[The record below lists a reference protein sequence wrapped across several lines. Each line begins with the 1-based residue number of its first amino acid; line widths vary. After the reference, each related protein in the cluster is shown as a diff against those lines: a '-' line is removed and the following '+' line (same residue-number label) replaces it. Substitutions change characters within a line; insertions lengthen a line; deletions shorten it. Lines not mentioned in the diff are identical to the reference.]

1 MKILLLGNSGAGK
14 SCLLMQFTENKFTP
28 NYYNTIGVDYVHN
41 LMHILQK
48 IKVVDIDGYLVKMQI
63 V

>member
-14 SCLLMQFTENKFTP
+14 SCLLMQFTEKKFTP

-41 LMHILQK
+41 LDYNI
-48 IKVVDIDGYLVKMQI
+48 
-63 V
+63 